1 MHFVKVK
8 GILSLSNNMYLY
20 RGYPHGYIYIVT
32 QEANAIIWSIA
43 LRILK
48 LKKILLNY

>member
-20 RGYPHGYIYIVT
+20 RGYPHGYIYIY
-32 QEANAIIWSIA
+32 IYIY
-43 LRILK
+43 IL
-48 LKKILLNY
+48 